1 MASVGTTDSV
11 RLRDVSPTD
20 LDIFFLHQTDDLA
33 NRMAAFTA
41 KNPHDRA
48 TFQRHWDQILSDKY
62 CRNQTVVWRGKV
74 AGYVSCFELFGKPS
88 LAYWIGREFWGQ
100 GIATAAVRLFLR
112 VVPERPL
119 FARVAADNLGSIRVL
134 EKSGFIRDGMERN
147 YASTRGSEI
156 EEFIFRLGEPYSNC

>member
-1 MASVGTTDSV
+1 
-11 RLRDVSPTD
+11 
-20 LDIFFLHQTDDLA
+20 
-33 NRMAAFTA
+33 MAAFTA
-41 KNPHDRA
+41 KNPHDGA

-112 VVPERPL
+112 VVPDGPSLPGWPL
-119 FARVAADNLGSIRVL
+119 TISARSGFLRSPDSYESEWRGTTPPREDPKLRSSSFDLVSPTQIVETQASARVGPT
-134 EKSGFIRDGMERN
+134 M
-147 YASTRGSEI
+147 
-156 EEFIFRLGEPYSNC
+156 PC